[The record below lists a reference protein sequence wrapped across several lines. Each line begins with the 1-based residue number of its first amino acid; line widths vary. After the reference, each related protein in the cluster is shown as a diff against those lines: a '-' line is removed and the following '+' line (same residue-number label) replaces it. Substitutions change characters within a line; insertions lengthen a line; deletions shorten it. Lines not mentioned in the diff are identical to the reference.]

1 MSSDMLTH
9 IEEILKITDEVK
21 TKLEERGLKPQ
32 IKIESSMEKFD
43 FDFKI
48 SATLEY

>member
-1 MSSDMLTH
+1 MTNGMLTS
-9 IEEILKITDEVK
+9 IEEVLKVTDEVK

-48 SATLEY
+48 SVTLEY

>member
-9 IEEILKITDEVK
+9 IEEILKVTDEVK

-32 IKIESSMEKFD
+32 IKIESTVENFD
-43 FDFKI
+43 FNFKI
-48 SATLEY
+48 HISLEY